1 MELKTYVFF
10 EEGHKDEPQFEIK
23 AEHYSQAFDF
33 AYECYGPQV
42 DDLLYCIKT
51 I

>member
-1 MELKTYVFF
+1 MELKTYIFF
-10 EEGHKDEPQFEIK
+10 EENHQNEPQFEIK
-23 AEHYSQAFDF
+23 AEDYEEAFDF
-33 AYECYGPQV
+33 AYEFYGPQV